1 MVIAAD
7 QVQDFADG
15 LTNSASVILP
25 LMSRPMRILAVWE
38 RRQPGRSS
46 RSGWRRL
53 RAGRPL
59 PGAGDGAD
67 ELFRLPMPG
76 QVFLTVFQGFDH
88 AFQIIRQLA
97 LARSVDVFFREFA
110 QRLFVDIIAFVP

>member
-1 MVIAAD
+1 
-7 QVQDFADG
+7 
-15 LTNSASVILP
+15 
-25 LMSRPMRILAVWE
+25 
-38 RRQPGRSS
+38 
-46 RSGWRRL
+46 
-53 RAGRPL
+53 
-59 PGAGDGAD
+59 
-67 ELFRLPMPG
+67 MPG